1 MVKQTTTCQCEVCGQ
16 EVQIEEL
23 HLNGI
28 IYEAH
33 GECKRCGLYSID
45 YAYGGFVVFIGELE
59 FTWHYSQADD
69 IQTDV
74 RQKMLTAAKKAKEL
88 LPDKT
93 EEKKV

>member
-33 GECKRCGLYSID
+33 GECKKCGLYSID
-45 YAYGGFVVFIGELE
+45 YAYGGFVVFIGKTE
-59 FTWHYSQADD
+59 FTWHYSQTEDFQ
-69 IQTDV
+69 IDV
-74 RQKMLTAAKKAKEL
+74 RQKMLTAARKAKENF
-88 LPDKT
+88 DKKPVLD
-93 EEKKV
+93 E